1 MAWDDM
7 VKVSGIPELS
17 VTQRTNVLVIG
28 DINPAVLAP
37 AWSPPE
43 RPPRRDPECPDQEE
57 RSFPT
62 SLSLALVRLR
72 GAFGG

>member
-1 MAWDDM
+1 MACDDV

-17 VTQRTNVLVIG
+17 VTQRTNILVIG

-43 RPPRRDPECPDQEE
+43 GRQDGPRV
-57 RSFPT
+57 
-62 SLSLALVRLR
+62 L
-72 GAFGG
+72 